1 MFLFQL
7 IISGMSIAAQSFGQT
22 MEIVAGLSSEGSG
35 NDSDE
40 QAAGSGT
47 VLLRGETVKVFFVVY
62 FLLIAS

>member
-1 MFLFQL
+1 V
-7 IISGMSIAAQSFGQT
+7 SIAAKGFGQT

-47 VLLRGETVKVFFVVY
+47 VLLRGETVKVGFVVY
-62 FLLIAS
+62 FLSIAN